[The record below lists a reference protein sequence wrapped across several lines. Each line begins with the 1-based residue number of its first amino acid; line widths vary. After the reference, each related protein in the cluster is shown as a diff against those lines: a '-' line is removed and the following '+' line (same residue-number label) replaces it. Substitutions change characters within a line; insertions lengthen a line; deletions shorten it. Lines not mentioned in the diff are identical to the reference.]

1 MTAAHKCFN
10 ELIRAVIQHRKRK
23 GSIEFVT
30 EDKDVSFK
38 KIRGKSA
45 LRHLCTAEQV
55 EQVAKQSYYELE
67 HNQELGSDLED
78 VDIEKFWRQRPDRMA
93 IDLQKRIIYIVEFK
107 RTISIAQEHMV

>member
-10 ELIRAVIQHRKRK
+10 ELIKAVIQHRKRK
-23 GSIEFVT
+23 GSIEFVA

-67 HNQELGSDLED
+67 HNQELRSWLDRLHFKTEPGFYH
-78 VDIEKFWRQRPDRMA
+78 KWRATRAVQ
-93 IDLQKRIIYIVEFK
+93 
-107 RTISIAQEHMV
+107 